1 MDIVYIVV
9 LKLKHRQEIV
19 NYWLRFTKFHGILSF
34 SLERYSTGHMTGSE
48 MWKLVTEAEPGME
61 PGTGQGLFP
70 FPYPIGYI
78 NKIKYWQERL
88 K

>member
-1 MDIVYIVV
+1 
-9 LKLKHRQEIV
+9 
-19 NYWLRFTKFHGILSF
+19 
-34 SLERYSTGHMTGSE
+34 MTGSE

-78 NKIKYWQERL
+78 NKIKY
-88 K
+88 